1 MIRDLRPAR
10 VRLLTT
16 ILRVLCILVA
26 QITAMHEYAI
36 GVDIGGTNTKF
47 GIVDR
52 KGNILQ
58 QDRTLTNQHE
68 SVQDFIAELYSHLEP
83 MMVRAGGVARF
94 AGIGMGAPN
103 GNYYSGNIEY
113 AANLKWRGIVPIAK
127 MVAEKFG
134 LNVRLTNDANAAAMG
149 EMLYGCAR
157 NMKHFITI
165 TLGTGVGSGIV
176 IDGKILLGHDGFAGE
191 LGHTIIRPGGRLH
204 KGTGIRGTLE
214 SYASATGVRE
224 TAIELLTENPRVESL
239 LRDYSI
245 NDLITSQTVYECATM
260 GDKIAN
266 EVFEFTGKILGEAL
280 ANFVMFSS
288 PEAIVLFGGLTK
300 AGDLI
305 LNPTRQAME
314 ANLVQV
320 FRNKVKIKFSDL
332 KEADAAILGA
342 SALIW

>member
-1 MIRDLRPAR
+1 MPDF
-10 VRLLTT
+10 
-16 ILRVLCILVA
+16 
-26 QITAMHEYAI
+26 AI
-36 GVDIGGTNTKF
+36 GIDIGGTNTKF

-52 KGNILQ
+52 KGNILE
-58 QDRTLTNQHE
+58 QDRLLTGKHE
-68 SVQDFIAELYSHLEP
+68 HVEDFIDELYQKLQPAIE
-83 MMVRAGGVARF
+83 RIGGIKNI
-94 AGIGMGAPN
+94 AGIGAGSPN
-103 GNYYSGNIEY
+103 GNYYTGNIEY
-113 AANLKWRGIVPIAK
+113 AANLKWKGVIPFAK
-127 MVAEKFG
+127 MVTRKFG
-134 LNVRLTNDANAAAMG
+134 VTLRLTNDANAAAVG
-149 EMLYGCAR
+149 EMMYGCAKEI
-157 NMKHFITI
+157 KHFITI

-204 KGTGIRGTLE
+204 KGTGVRGTLE

-224 TAIELLTENPRVESL
+224 TALELLSENPQTASL

-245 NDLITSQTVYECATM
+245 NDLITSQTVYECALR

-266 EVFEFTGKILGEAL
+266 QIFDFTGQILGEAL

-300 AGDLI
+300 SGNLI
-305 LNPTRQAME
+305 MNPTRQAME

-320 FRNKVKIKFSDL
+320 FKNKVKLLFSDL

-342 SALIW
+342 SALVWE